1 MRGKKCDN
9 YMRGLISLFK
19 GWIIKYMNEKRYGK
33 IQWNIDE
40 KDNYVEFHNAQETEV
55 WGKEHYLQW
64 ANKYK
69 NVMRLAKNVVKTSLC
84 TDVVECYCGYSY
96 RQINQFLRNE
106 IDTEYNQYREMADIL
121 SIVLSSAP
129 RIPCDIVLYR
139 MVNDDFVNILINN
152 NKKENPTPVQEKG
165 FMSTSLLKNI
175 VNENEPYAAENNLLK
190 IFVPKDTIG
199 IYVNTVIRRSEEEM
213 LLFPNMYLGLVSY
226 PYKDQATAKTIFE
239 CKLINFYQ

>member
-1 MRGKKCDN
+1 MRDV
-9 YMRGLISLFK
+9 ISLLK
-19 GWIIKYMNEKRYGK
+19 EWIIKYMNEKRYGK
-33 IQWNIDE
+33 IQWNIDK
-40 KDNYVEFHNAQETEV
+40 KDDYVEFHNVQEIET
-55 WGKEHYLQW
+55 WGTEHYLQW

-69 NVMRLAKNVVKTSLC
+69 DVMRLAKNVVKTSLC

-106 IDTEYNQYREMADIL
+106 IDTEYNQYREMTDIL
-121 SIVLSSAP
+121 SIVLCSAP

-139 MVNDDFVNILINN
+139 MVNDVFINMLISN

-175 VNENEPYAAENNLLK
+175 ANKNEPYAAENNLLK

-199 IYVNTVIRRSEEEM
+199 IYVNMVTRRSEEEM
-213 LLFPNMYLGLVSY
+213 LLFPNMYLGLASY
-226 PYKDQATAKTIFE
+226 PYKDHATAKTIFE
-239 CKLINFYQ
+239 CNLINFYH